1 MLNVDCDM
9 FVNNP
14 KAALHAMCLLLSPNN
29 EKEITY
35 AQFPQVFY
43 DGLTDDPYANQL
55 VVLYE
60 VRQIEPL
67 SYKLRLF
74 FSFPIYKQHEI
85 S

>member
-1 MLNVDCDM
+1 M

-55 VVLYE
+55 VV
-60 VRQIEPL
+60 
-67 SYKLRLF
+67 
-74 FSFPIYKQHEI
+74 
-85 S
+85 

>member
-1 MLNVDCDM
+1 M